1 MRNADCGTR
10 NELLE
15 FTLVASRAIRIPR
28 FALDFTRA
36 TRQINRSLCRELSPV
51 PGTRSIRLYH
61 RRGRTKAEYRRRV
74 HQSNKNYT
82 LDVANTSIDL
92 VSHQGACFGLPS
104 ALLRTSGNRS
114 LPQSKGLLARIQCQW
129 QGRYEAQSHSLP
141 SIWPTGASSARH
153 WDSGPRSSR
162 ASAGRTG
169 A

>member
-1 MRNADCGTR
+1 MRNADCGIRLRSPGRGQNFGKILGLTIA
-10 NELLE
+10 E
-15 FTLVASRAIRIPR
+15 FISQSAFRISSQIAKFIPHSAIRIPR

-74 HQSNKNYT
+74 HRSNTNYT
-82 LDVANTSIDL
+82 LDVANTGIDL

-114 LPQSKGLLARIQCQW
+114 
-129 QGRYEAQSHSLP
+129 
-141 SIWPTGASSARH
+141 
-153 WDSGPRSSR
+153 
-162 ASAGRTG
+162 
-169 A
+169 